1 PFRFQSGCKYIPT
14 FDECKFY
21 FSSMRKFLGDV
32 LDQFDEEPEKQWFQ
46 HPIIIYGAVIILI
59 IGVLFRIME
68 WLFSHHLILLGF
80 VLMMVRSTFFFFT
93 MMHNFAEWLYFL
105 SRMNLSLAI
114 ILSFLSP
121 LSSHNYISL
130 SLAAFGFCYLILV
143 LSQ

>member
-1 PFRFQSGCKYIPT
+1 
-14 FDECKFY
+14 
-21 FSSMRKFLGDV
+21 MRKFLGDV

-68 WLFSHHLILLGF
+68 WPFSHHLILLGV
-80 VLMMVRSTFFFFT
+80 VLMMVRSTIFFFT
-93 MMHNFAEWLYFL
+93 KMRKFAEWLYFL
-105 SRMNLSLAI
+105 SRMNLSVAI
-114 ILSFLSP
+114 ILTFLSP

-143 LSQ
+143 LSQPKQNKNQPTQENIEDDY